1 MDKCIRYVHQTV
13 PPGFCSIVIILLHTH
28 THNYPPSITANTMNT
43 GARTSTGQRVT
54 AFVIVSPRHSRAPI
68 YTLKSEHI
76 FCTQIGT
83 ADDESKDLLMDKVS
97 GSKYE

>member
-1 MDKCIRYVHQTV
+1 
-13 PPGFCSIVIILLHTH
+13 
-28 THNYPPSITANTMNT
+28 MNT

-97 GSKYE
+97 GSKYESHG